1 MALTYRSP
9 VEEVLTSFTTS
20 EQSEIARNAV
30 QSLKD
35 MENSNHNL
43 FNFALSPIA
52 KQKICD
58 AGIYLSPFSYVPH
71 SHAACKTLENYH
83 LYSVVCPLLDHNYYL
98 VGIKSSKLS
107 FLKSRNKKVS
117 MAECLNRLVTSRD
130 KVRYS
135 NDFVVQSGAV
145 GTVERKM
152 GSVDFYPEHADL
164 APLEIKLR
172 SRNMFLHDELHYW
185 SAKSLNI
192 FLDQCRPNMLL
203 ATVVIPPELLLDS
216 KESMNHWCYEYEIE
230 GDDLLFYPDGVRAE
244 GYIQPKDCIYL
255 LKTNKIVTTSGLIYN
270 IDIISSKFAHHVI
283 AITQGDC
290 IRAKFNSF
298 SGFDAIGTKYAEK
311 LLHKEYPCF
320 PISYDVVMKLYTY
333 LSSLNTPDVKSAVAK
348 LRQLVNNPTA
358 FEVQFTKEFAELY
371 IKTGVDRD
379 LFTPQ
384 LTVILKHHIAKLMP
398 GLLTKYYKSLV
409 RINLTEF
416 VSNLQPLC
424 FNVKSETLDFC
435 TVGPGGSLLIDFMR
449 NTDQSDIDEFLEQVT
464 MLVPDREPQQ
474 YFVSTPSM
482 HELHGDPERLLGLLL
497 SYMPLT
503 DATLYSSAENLM
515 LEISKI
521 ARAIPYL
528 IVSTLDENTLDRI
541 FLISLRDA
549 ELSRMREKERGSSI
563 KLLEGP
569 VTLSGTAT
577 DEGVLRFNHE
587 QYQDL
592 TWGTNELTEDFGGM
606 PLNVF
611 NCVCGTII
619 PWAPA
624 FSPELLMQPCVDRLN
639 NRYASFY
646 SKLPLEYNYTGGS
659 HKGQPWLK
667 EFDDFLMINGHDL
680 DYYNCVLL
688 QKYDGGNGIGFHAD
702 DEDIFEVGAKIL
714 TVCVIGDCDFRF
726 RCTHGEC
733 GFLMNGPKQFVM
745 GEGFQESHK
754 HSVRNCSVGRV
765 SATFRKAVH
774 TAPDV
779 DEQPADIDV
788 PSDSEMSSNGEL
800 TYEHSLGV
808 TCTMRANCDISNFNS
823 LDVSGANNMC
833 FWNCL
838 SFFLNLDAGILK
850 NCLARNLTGLEGVPA
865 RASLEH
871 QLSDGA
877 MAEEDAICLSC
888 KIFSINI
895 TVYSVDLERVSSYTC
910 ENAER
915 SINLLHKHEHFSIL
929 VYKNDCFVNAV
940 AQTFSKSY
948 KEMYATLSRT
958 EFGALSDLLRVGT
971 GLTMQELEVGFRLLN
986 IKAHVLSDGEYY
998 LLNSEGEINGYYNL
1012 TAEHLIATGAF
1023 STNKLASRSFIKT
1036 NDHITK
1042 ETFGMLLEAGT
1053 EISFAPD
1060 IDRAKNLERSL
1071 LRGCTGILS
1080 STLFTGQ
1087 TAKLDEVCKADDRN
1101 VIAIVGTFGAGK
1113 TSLIKK
1119 TVANLRRG
1127 GQVMHFVSPRRSLAD
1142 NLSAA
1147 LGLEHQPRNVKTNGC
1162 RGSDC
1167 TQSKRKKKKKELVFV
1182 RTFETFL
1189 LQHSRVRSGDVVFI
1203 DELQLFPPGYLDYA
1217 LLVLPCDLRVVVMGD
1232 PLQSDYDSENDRHI
1246 FLDYSNDL
1254 VNLLNDK
1261 RYKYNSLSRRFLNK
1275 NFLGRLP
1282 CDFHPESFTM
1292 DESYLMVMGLEGDLS
1307 SIKAKCDAFLVSSFI
1322 EKNFVRAHF
1331 GDELPIL
1338 TFGESTGLT
1347 FKCGAIFITE
1357 SSLKTSERR
1366 WVTALSRFAE
1376 NVILINLLEVDFE
1389 GLARCCPEKALGK
1402 FLRGKASTLDLTD
1415 LLPGEPTLVK
1425 GFYKC
1430 AGKNLGVREAK
1441 LVGDPW
1447 LKSELFLGQEVDIE
1461 LLEVAE
1467 EVGKEEWFKTHLPR
1481 CELESLRACWSDKI
1495 LLKEDREYKFKD
1507 MVTDQFTDSHS
1518 KQKGKVLTNQAER
1531 FETIYPRHRANDT
1544 LTFLMAVKKRLRFSK
1559 PHLENAKLKE
1569 ARPFGKYLLG
1579 EFLKRI
1585 PLKSQ
1590 GRHDLMTEAVHDF
1603 EEKKT
1608 SKPSAVIENHSNR
1621 SCSDWLKDIGLVF
1634 SKSQICTKWDNRF
1647 RVAKA
1652 AQSIVCFQHSV
1663 LIRFAPYM
1671 RYIEKKV
1678 NEVLPH
1684 NYYIHSG
1691 KSLGV
1696 LNDWVIKNG
1705 FNAVC
1710 TESDY
1715 EAFDA
1720 SQDHFIMAFELELM
1734 NYLGLPK
1741 DLIADYIY
1749 IKTHLGCKMGSFAIM
1764 RFSGEA
1770 STFLFNTLANMLFTF
1785 LRYDL
1790 NGHESICF
1798 AGDDMCAN
1806 RRLRISELH
1815 SGFLSK
1821 LKLKAKVAF
1830 TKRPTF
1836 CGWNLTYFGIY
1847 KKPQLVIE
1855 RMCIAKETNNLKNC
1869 IDNYAIEVSYAYVKG
1884 ELAVCHMDEE
1894 ELDAYYNCVRVIIK
1908 NKHLLESDIK
1918 LLFSNDKML

>member
-35 MENSNHNL
+35 MEHSNHNL

-135 NDFVVQSGAV
+135 NDFVIQSGV
-145 GTVERKM
+145 TGSVERKM
-152 GSVDFYPEHADL
+152 GGVDFFPEHADI

-185 SAKSLNI
+185 SAKSLNV

-203 ATVVIPPELLLDS
+203 ATVVIPPELLLDA

-230 GDDLLFYPDGVRAE
+230 GDDLLFYPDGVRSE

-255 LKTNKIVTTSGLIYN
+255 LKTNKIVTTSGLVYN

-358 FEVQFTKEFAELY
+358 FEVQFTKEFAEMY

-416 VSNLQPLC
+416 VSNLQPLS
-424 FNVKSETLDFC
+424 FNIKCETLDFC
-435 TVGPGGSLLIDFMR
+435 TVGPSGNLLKDFMR
-449 NTDQSDIDEFLEQVT
+449 NTDQCDIDAFLEQVI
-464 MLVPDREPQQ
+464 LSIPDRDPQP
-474 YFVSTPSM
+474 YFVSTPST
-482 HELHGDPERLLGLLL
+482 HELHDDPERILGVLL
-497 SYMPLT
+497 SYLPLSE
-503 DATLYSSAENLM
+503 ATLYTSSENLM

-521 ARAIPYL
+521 ARDLPFL
-528 IVSTLDENTLDRI
+528 IVSTLDESTLDRVY
-541 FLISLRDA
+541 LTSLRDS
-549 ELSRMREKERGSSI
+549 EIRRMQEARTKTGLKYLLGS
-563 KLLEGP
+563 LP
-569 VTLSGTAT
+569 SGDTHE
-577 DEGVLRFNHE
+577 DETVLKFNHE
-587 QYQDL
+587 QHQDL
-592 TWGTNELTEDFGGM
+592 KWGVNELTEELGTM
-606 PLNVF
+606 PLNAF
-611 NCVCGTII
+611 YCICNTII

-624 FSPELLMQPCVDRLN
+624 FSPELLLQPCLDRLN
-639 NRYASFY
+639 NRTASFY
-646 SKLPLEYNYTGGS
+646 SKSPITYNYTGGS
-659 HKGQPWLK
+659 HKSVPWIK
-667 EFDDFLMINGHDL
+667 AFDDFLMINGHDL

-688 QKYDGGNGIGFHAD
+688 QRYDGGSGIGFHSD
-702 DEDIFEVGAKIL
+702 DEVIFEEGARIL
-714 TVCVIGDCDFRF
+714 TVCVTGDCDFRF
-726 RCTHGEC
+726 RCAYGEC
-733 GFLMNGPKQFVM
+733 GFLMDGPKQFIM
-745 GEGFQESHK
+745 GEGFQETHK
-754 HSVRNCSVGRV
+754 HSVRNCSAGRV
-765 SATFRKAVH
+765 SATFRRAVFNL
-774 TAPDV
+774 ANS
-779 DEQPADIDV
+779 DEPPVEIDIT
-788 PSDSEMSSNGEL
+788 SDSETSSNGEL
-800 TYEHSLGV
+800 TYEHGLGV
-808 TCTMRANCDISNFNS
+808 TCTMRANCDVSNFNK
-823 LDVSGANNMC
+823 LEVSGANNMC

-850 NCLARNLTGLEGVPA
+850 DCLARNLVSLEGIPA
-865 RASLEH
+865 RASLEL
-871 QLSDGA
+871 QLRDGA
-877 MAEEDAICLSC
+877 MVEEDAICLSC

-895 TVYSVDLERVSSYTC
+895 TVYSFDLERVTSYVC

-915 SINLLHKHEHFSIL
+915 SINLHHHHEHFSIL

-948 KEMYATLSRT
+948 KEMYAILSRN
-958 EFGALSDLLRVGT
+958 EFKALSDLLHVGT

-998 LLNSEGEINGYYNL
+998 LLNSDGEINGYYNL
-1012 TAEHLIATGAF
+1012 TAEHLIATSTF
-1023 STNKLASRSFIKT
+1023 STNKLASKTFIKT
-1036 NDHITK
+1036 DDHITK
-1042 ETFGMLLEAGT
+1042 ETFGMLMEAGT
-1053 EISFAPD
+1053 EISFKPD
-1060 IDRAKNLERSL
+1060 VDRAQNLERSL

-1080 STLFTGQ
+1080 STLFSGRT
-1087 TAKLDEVCKADDRN
+1087 TKLDDISAGTDRK

-1119 TVANLRRG
+1119 TVANLKRG

-1142 NLSAA
+1142 NLSDA
-1147 LGLEHQPRNVKTNGC
+1147 LGLERRRRAMKTKDGRGAGGVQPRG
-1162 RGSDC
+1162 
-1167 TQSKRKKKKKELVFV
+1167 KKQKKELIFV

-1189 LQHSRVRSGDVVFI
+1189 LQHNRVRAGDVVFI

-1217 LLVLPCDLRVVVMGD
+1217 LLVLPHNLRVVVMGD

-1254 VNLLNDK
+1254 VNLLSDK
-1261 RYKYNSLSRRFLNK
+1261 HYKYNSLSRRFTNK

-1282 CDFHPESFTM
+1282 CDFHPEGFIL
-1292 DESYLMVMGLEGDLS
+1292 DESYLMVMGLEGDLTE
-1307 SIKAKCDAFLVSSFI
+1307 IKTRSDAFLVSSFI

-1331 GDELPIL
+1331 GDDIPIL

-1376 NVILINLLEVDFE
+1376 NLILINLLEVDFE
-1389 GLARCCPEKALGK
+1389 GLARNCSEKALGK
-1402 FLRGKASTLDLTD
+1402 FLRGKASTADLPD
-1415 LLPGEPTLVK
+1415 LLPGAPTLVK

-1467 EVGKEEWFKTHLPR
+1467 EIGKEDWFKTHLPR

-1495 LLKEDREYKFKD
+1495 LLKEDREYKYKD
-1507 MVTDQFTDSHS
+1507 MVTDQFTDTHS

-1559 PHLENAKLKE
+1559 PHLENAKLKD

-1585 PLKSQ
+1585 PLKAQ
-1590 GRHDLMTEAVHDF
+1590 GRSDLMAEAVHDF

-1608 SKPSAVIENHSNR
+1608 SKPSAIIENHANR
-1621 SCSDWLKDIGLVF
+1621 SCSDWLKDVGLVF

-1678 NEVLPH
+1678 NEVLPS

-1696 LNDWVIKNG
+1696 LNDWVIKNN
-1705 FNAVC
+1705 FNSIC

-1741 DLIADYIY
+1741 DLIADYVY

-1806 RRLRISELH
+1806 KRLRISEAH
-1815 SGFLSK
+1815 SGFLDK